1 MLMGISQLKLGHVS
15 FQKRPFFQPEIDFFF
30 MNNFFM
36 KTFPLRTDQALGFL
50 TIKV

>member
-30 MNNFFM
+30 M

-50 TIKV
+50 TNKV